1 MVLPEPLPNVSSL
14 PRYVPGARGSASG
27 PAPIKLSSNENALAP
42 LPSVAQAIAT
52 AGGSVNRYPD
62 MFAGELVNALAE
74 RQGVAPENVIVGA
87 GSVAVLAHLLQAY
100 AGPGREVVYAWRS
113 FEAYPILTALT
124 GATPVTAPLAPDGR
138 HDLDAMAALITD
150 DTAAVMVCSPN
161 NPTGPAVTADE
172 FAAFVDKVP
181 PSVLVVLDEAY
192 VEFVTDASAVDGNRY
207 IGDDAWKAHPNVVVL
222 RTMSKAYGLAGLRVG
237 FAFGLSDVLAPVR
250 ACVTPFSV
258 SSVAQTAALASLAAQ
273 DELLARVEGIV
284 AERER
289 VVAAL
294 AADGWSVPDAQ
305 GNFVWIG
312 ARERTG
318 ELVAHLGSQ
327 SPAILVRPFADEGVR
342 ITIGDPEENDAVI
355 AGLAGLGWR
364 V

>member
-14 PRYVPGARGSASG
+14 PSYVPGARGSASG
-27 PAPIKLSSNENALAP
+27 PPPIKLSSNENPLPP
-42 LPSVAQAIAT
+42 LPSVSKAIAA
-52 AGGSVNRYPD
+52 AGEAVHRYPD
-62 MFAGELVNALAE
+62 MFAADLVNALAQRE
-74 RQGVAPENVIVGA
+74 GLPAENVIVGA

-124 GATPVTAPLAPDGR
+124 GATPVTVPLGEGGR
-138 HDLDAMAALITD
+138 HDLDAMASAISEH
-150 DTAAVMVCSPN
+150 TAAVMVCSPN

-172 FAAFVDKVP
+172 FAAFVDRVP
-181 PSVLVVLDEAY
+181 SHVLIVLDEAY
-192 VEFVTDASAVDGNRY
+192 VEFVSDPAIVSGNDY
-207 IGDDAWKAHPNVVVL
+207 IGADAWEAHPNVVVL

-237 FAFGLSDVLAPVR
+237 FAFGLAEILAPAR

-258 SSVAQTAALASLAAQ
+258 SSVAQVAAIASLEAQ
-273 DELLARVEGIV
+273 AELLERVEGIV
-284 AERER
+284 AERGR
-289 VVAAL
+289 VSTAL
-294 AADGWSVPDAQ
+294 AAGGWSIPDPQ

-312 ARERTG
+312 ARDRTS
-318 ELVAHLGSQ
+318 ELVAHLAAQ

-342 ITIGDPEENDAVI
+342 ITIGTPKENDATL
-355 AGLAGLGWR
+355 AALAGLSWR